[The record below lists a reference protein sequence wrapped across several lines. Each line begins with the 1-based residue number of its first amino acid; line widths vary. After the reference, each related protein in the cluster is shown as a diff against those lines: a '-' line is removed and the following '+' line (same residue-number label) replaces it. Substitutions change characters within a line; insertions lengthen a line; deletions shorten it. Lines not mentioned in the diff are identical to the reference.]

1 MDGYSVKITASSV
14 ELSAKE
20 KIMAKDTSDAISIDE
35 ATQENPLEIAFAY
48 YVVLDIHNEKSDN
61 KDYQKIVVFDR
72 YGQKYV
78 TGSKSFY
85 ESLQNIVEEMNDA
98 GETEYGIKC
107 IRKDSKNYKGKQFI
121 TCSVI

>member
-1 MDGYSVKITASSV
+1 MDGYSVKIVASSI

-35 ATQENPLEIAFAY
+35 ATQTSPLEIDFNF

-72 YGQKYV
+72 SGQKYV
-78 TGSKSFY
+78 TGSKSFL
-85 ESLQNIVEEMNDA
+85 EALTNIVNDMYEA
-98 GETEYGIKC
+98 GEDEFGIRC

-121 TCSVI
+121 TCSVV